1 MAFKLIEDIKVNGI
15 AGKIFDKYIYSC
27 NINIGFS
34 ESPSTIVLNAVTE
47 SESSDQSQLSLDR
60 SFTIQIGPKTYKQ
73 MSLFSSEQSYEP
85 GKNITTYTFVDPS
98 FILDKI
104 YIGLLDRQKNG
115 GYSNLYDLTYPVSCE
130 VCGGVEEFYM
140 YNYRESRFL
149 KTAKEISVDSRGGY
163 IILGTEEFTTTV
175 CDLPDIRYNFS
186 DLISALNSSNMQNLI
201 QIKTPVDKN
210 PNYRQSYIG
219 TLREVLSSWCV
230 DFGYTFYFDISDNIL
245 KFTDLTSPVSN
256 STINEIKAILTKNK
270 GSHVEDSND
279 VAPYISNYTTKKT
292 LENTYDQNHV
302 SIYKKGSRNR
312 SSSNKYYKNTTFF
325 PVTLENV
332 VGTSDSN
339 YGRTLNEL
347 HESIAINKYF
357 PNLRFAYNYSKGNYT
372 ALGLVKLKPDDMNFS
387 TFHQALK
394 DIAAVNLSDKIFEA
408 MRNYWGDDPV
418 VYDIVT
424 YNPDFES
431 DIIQWE
437 SDLGNNFI
445 GKNYYRELAKN
456 NSRDRDTIETKTCFS
471 NFSLDRAVSTEPSTD
486 TIKDGVYPHNNLI
499 KNKNYSKLPAESRV
513 FQRQNAVW
521 DVDEESIQTYIKNNS
536 DLLSRFQPEYIP
548 FDDQMFDLF
557 KFGAIGLYADK
568 NPEIA
573 AKIVSFFASLE
584 NSKISLMAY
593 PDIYELS
600 TRVNFSALS
609 TLDEN
614 QKESV
619 YGSEST
625 GGGTNDDC
633 TLRCETDPTDAYCPP
648 CDTQNTIRPS
658 TGLSSRTAKSFSFT
672 FLDQTFKLIFPS
684 ESNYFGYFLID
695 KNVKYTV
702 PKFVQI
708 FGDLKE
714 NLNQN
719 TMSLNVIQ
727 TDISNDID
735 AFIDKDGNAIID
747 APSPIVDN
755 NGNVSFLSISPG
767 SYHNYYHQ
775 RLSYSI
781 NSTNEIISCRLI
793 GMDFGDLANYLT
805 PSKGLNNFQITSSE
819 NGIFTDLEFSTRPMR
834 LPKEESLLKNTFIKA
849 NTLNSIKPYTY
860 R

>member
-1 MAFKLIEDIKVNGI
+1 MAFKLIEDIKVNGV

-47 SESSDQSQLSLDR
+47 SESSDSSQLALDK
-60 SFTIQIGPKTYKQ
+60 SFTIQIGPKIYKQ
-73 MSLFSSEQSYEP
+73 MSLFSSEQNYEA
-85 GKNITTYTFVDPS
+85 GKNITTYTFIDSS

-115 GYSNLYDLTYPVSCE
+115 GSFNLYDLNYPVSCE

-140 YNYRESRFL
+140 YNYREFRFF
-149 KTAKEISVDSRGGY
+149 KTAKEINVDSRGGY

-186 DLISALNSSNMQNLI
+186 DLISALNNSDMQNLI
-201 QIKTPVDKN
+201 QINTPADKN

-230 DFGYTFYFDISDNIL
+230 DFGYTFYFDITDNIL

-256 STINEIKAILTKNK
+256 STINEIKSILTKNK

-279 VAPYISNYTTKKT
+279 IAPYISSYNTKKT

-302 SIYKKGSRNR
+302 SIYKKSSRGR
-312 SSSNKYYKNTTFF
+312 SSSNKYYKNTTFSAA
-325 PVTLENV
+325 TLENI

-357 PNLRFAYNYSKGNYT
+357 PNLRFAYNYSKENYT
-372 ALGLVKLKPDDMNFS
+372 AIGLQKLKPASMTFEDFS
-387 TFHQALK
+387 QALK

-408 MRNYWGDDPV
+408 MKTYWGSVD
-418 VYDIVT
+418 YHIVT
-424 YNPDFES
+424 YNSDFES

-445 GKNYYRELAKN
+445 GKNYYRELANN
-456 NSRDRDTIETKTCFS
+456 NSPDRDTIEAKTCFS

-486 TIKDGVYPHNNLI
+486 LIQDGVYPHAGLI
-499 KNKNYSKLPAESRV
+499 KNNNYSKLPNESRV
-513 FQRQNAVW
+513 FQRENAVW
-521 DVDEESIQTYIKNNS
+521 DVDEESIQTYTKNNS
-536 DLLSRFQPEYIP
+536 ASLIKFQPEYIP

-557 KFGAIGLYADK
+557 KFGAKGLYADE
-568 NPEIA
+568 NPAVANAIT
-573 AKIVSFFASLE
+573 SFFDSLD

-593 PDIYELS
+593 PSIGLLS
-600 TRVNFSALS
+600 TQVNFSALS

-614 QKESV
+614 EKESV
-619 YGSEST
+619 YGSKST

-633 TLRCETDPTDAYCPP
+633 TLRCETDPIDAYCPP

-658 TGLSSRTAKSFSFT
+658 AGLSSRKAKSFSFT
-672 FLDQTFKLIFPS
+672 FLGSTFKLIFPS
-684 ESNYFGYFLID
+684 EEDYYGYFLID

-702 PKFVQI
+702 PKFVQV

-735 AFIDKDGNAIID
+735 AFIDKDGNAIIE

-755 NGNVSFLSISPG
+755 NGNVSFLSISPAN
-767 SYHNYYHQ
+767 YHNYYHQ
-775 RLSYSI
+775 RLSFSI

-819 NGIFTDLEFSTRPMR
+819 NGIFTDLQFSTRPMK
-834 LPKEESLLKNTFIKA
+834 LPKEESLLKNTFIRA
-849 NTLNSIKPYTY
+849 NTLNSIKPFTY
-860 R
+860 K

>member
-73 MSLFSSEQSYEP
+73 MSLFSSEQNYEA
-85 GKNITTYTFVDPS
+85 GKNITTYTFIDPS

-115 GYSNLYDLTYPVSCE
+115 GSSNLYDLTYPVSCE

-140 YNYRESRFL
+140 YNVREFRFL

-186 DLISALNSSNMQNLI
+186 DLISALNSSAMQNLI

-256 STINEIKAILTKNK
+256 STINEIKSILTKNK

-325 PVTLENV
+325 PVTLENI
-332 VGTSDSN
+332 VGTSDTN
-339 YGRTLNEL
+339 YGRTLTEL
-347 HESIAINKYF
+347 YEAIAINKYF
-357 PNLRFAYNYSKGNYT
+357 PNLRFAYHFSKQKYA
-372 ALGLVKLKPDDMNFS
+372 ALGLQLQNGSDDFS
-387 TFHQALK
+387 QTLK
-394 DIAAVNLSDKIFEA
+394 DIAAVVLSDKIFEA
-408 MRNYWGDDPV
+408 MKNYWG
-418 VYDIVT
+418 YQNLNYYIVR

-437 SDLGNNFI
+437 NDLANNFI
-445 GKNYYRELAKN
+445 GKNYYRELAKK

-486 TIKDGVYPHNNLI
+486 IIKDGVYPHSNLI
-499 KNKNYSKLPAESRV
+499 KNNNYSPLTDQSRV

-536 DLLSRFQPEYIP
+536 DLLVRFQPEYIA

-557 KFGAIGLYADK
+557 KFGAKGLYGISDPGK
-568 NPEIA
+568 A
-573 AKIVSFFASLE
+573 AIIGGIMDAFK

-593 PDIYELS
+593 PTTNALSSQINFSTLS
-600 TRVNFSALS
+600 TV
-609 TLDEN
+609 DQN

-619 YGSEST
+619 YGSGST

-658 TGLSSRTAKSFSFT
+658 TGLSSKTAKSFSFT
-672 FLDQTFKLIFPS
+672 FLSSTFKLIFPS
-684 ESNYFGYFLID
+684 EEKYFGYFLID

-755 NGNVSFLSISPG
+755 NGNLDFLSMSPAN
-767 SYHNYYHQ
+767 YHNYYHQ
-775 RLSYSI
+775 RLSFSI

-819 NGIFTDLEFSTRPMR
+819 NGIFTDLEFSTRPMK

-849 NTLNSIKPYTY
+849 NTLNSIKPFTY
-860 R
+860 K